1 MDSLIPFTTSGA
13 LVDCVDS
20 AYSELSPPVDT
31 EFCETAAAPTD
42 IEKILVVLRD
52 GRKLIGVLRSYDQF
66 GMRVSCGSDGSRLII
81 WLANLVID
89 MTVERTHLGRYY
101 ADKPV
106 GVMVIRG
113 ENVVL
118 LGEIVRSFP
127 RPVLSARANVTA

>member
-13 LVDCVDS
+13 LVDCVDK
-20 AYSELSPPVDT
+20 
-31 EFCETAAAPTD
+31 
-42 IEKILVVLRD
+42 KILVVLRD

-66 GMRVSCGSDGSRLII
+66 
-81 WLANLVID
+81 ANLVID

-118 LGEIVRSFP
+118 MGEIDLDVEDEVP
-127 RPVLSARANVTA
+127 LQPVPLKELQAPVKQEVESRKKRESERTKVLFEKYGFSKEGGEGDDY

>member
-1 MDSLIPFTTSGA
+1 MTNSVCT
-13 LVDCVDS
+13 
-20 AYSELSPPVDT
+20 
-31 EFCETAAAPTD
+31 
-42 IEKILVVLRD
+42 VL
-52 GRKLIGVLRSYDQF
+52 G
-66 GMRVSCGSDGSRLII
+66 GSDGSRLIF

-118 LGEIVRSFP
+118 MGEIVRSSFQSTIP
-127 RPVLSARANVTA
+127 SALMR